1 MALGL
6 LGCSAPEPTQN
17 EGQAGTV
24 SGGAG
29 GAAGGG
35 MESMTPES
43 GATSTAGAG
52 GAGGAAAGSAAV
64 GGQGGSSGSSGGATA
79 GADPGGA
86 PSGGSA
92 GEPAL
97 PACEANQAARCTGT
111 SALTCDFAGEA
122 GDYVVTLDLG
132 GPSASTTY
140 VEVEANRR
148 MLGNV
153 ELVAGET
160 RRFAFGVN
168 VRHPEGQPVQSVP
181 AGNPGLQLY
190 LRGDK
195 PQLSAVCVQPLAA
208 MPKVWIAGD
217 STVCDQSDTSYAG
230 WGQHLPQHFA
240 APVVVANYADSG
252 ESSASVLAS
261 AKLWG
266 AIKAGW
272 KPGDWVLVQ
281 VGHNDKTVTTD
292 AFRNNMTAFVTQAK
306 AADVHIV
313 LFTPISR
320 ANGGSLDSQHR
331 SSGGANIPQ
340 IIREVAQSQSVPL
353 VDLTTLTWNW
363 LQTVDWHDYFALGTD
378 ATHPNQAGAGV
389 VAELVR
395 DAIREQQLELAKY
408 LR

>member
-1 MALGL
+1 MRNRFVPWLLAIALGL

-17 EGQAGTV
+17 EGQAGAV
-24 SGGAG
+24 SGGVG

-35 MESMTPES
+35 PGSITPES
-43 GATSTAGAG
+43 GAAGTAGAG
-52 GAGGAAAGSAAV
+52 GAGGAAAGSTAV
-64 GGQGGSSGSSGGATA
+64 GGPGGSSGSSGSSGGATA

-97 PACEANQAARCTGT
+97 PACEVNQAARCTGT
-111 SALTCDFAGEA
+111 SPLTCDFAGEA
-122 GDYVVTLDLG
+122 GDFVVTLDLG
-132 GPSASTTY
+132 GASASATY
-140 VEVEANRR
+140 VEAEANRR

-168 VRHPEGQPVQSVP
+168 VRQPEGQPVQSVP
-181 AGNPGLQLY
+181 AGNPGLQLH

-252 ESSASVLAS
+252 ESSASVL
-261 AKLWG
+261 
-266 AIKAGW
+266 
-272 KPGDWVLVQ
+272 
-281 VGHNDKTVTTD
+281 
-292 AFRNNMTAFVTQAK
+292 
-306 AADVHIV
+306 
-313 LFTPISR
+313 
-320 ANGGSLDSQHR
+320 
-331 SSGGANIPQ
+331 
-340 IIREVAQSQSVPL
+340 
-353 VDLTTLTWNW
+353 
-363 LQTVDWHDYFALGTD
+363 
-378 ATHPNQAGAGV
+378 
-389 VAELVR
+389 
-395 DAIREQQLELAKY
+395 
-408 LR
+408 